1 MRSAPRSQLFAIV
14 RLAPFKPRAINP
26 APDILHLTL
35 CALPYALCLFLTPLF
50 KSSILKLMKT
60 PFQNLIDDV
69 KALNVT
75 NASLIDASV
84 IQYSKEFRQ
93 LCAQNKCGFYDK
105 NWMCPP
111 AVGAFEDLKEKAS
124 RYKYGFV
131 FQTVHTL
138 SKRFDFEG
146 MKEAARIHEQVA
158 RRVQSYIMDE
168 AGIKDILPLGGGPCK
183 FCKTCTYVD
192 GEACRFPDKAMA
204 SVESYGID
212 VGALLKDCGIPY
224 HNGKNTVS
232 YVGCILFNDKCQNT
246 NQTTTKP

>member
-1 MRSAPRSQLFAIV
+1 
-14 RLAPFKPRAINP
+14 
-26 APDILHLTL
+26 
-35 CALPYALCLFLTPLF
+35 
-50 KSSILKLMKT
+50 MKT
-60 PFQNLIDDV
+60 SFYNLIDEV

-111 AVGAFEDLKEKAS
+111 AVGTFDGLKEKAS
-124 RYKYGFV
+124 RYKYGLV
-131 FQTVHTL
+131 FQTVHKL
-138 SKRFDFEG
+138 SKRFDFIG
-146 MKEAARIHEQVA
+146 MKDAARIHEEVA
-158 RRVQSYIMDE
+158 RKVHDHIIHRTD
-168 AGIKDILPLGGGPCK
+168 IKDVLPLGVGPCK

-212 VGALLKDCGIPY
+212 VGNLLKACGIPY
-224 HNGKNTVS
+224 HNGKDTVS
-232 YVGCILFNDKCQNT
+232 YVGCILFNDKCQSP
-246 NQTTTKP
+246 K